1 MTDKKKIILL
11 CSEVKLQ
18 EADKY
23 YNDYLLSTIMICRA
37 VSANV
42 NVEFELEKNLVF
54 ESVNWIL
61 NFASCIMSRENL
73 KKKLVFESV
82 NWYVVKCKF

>member
-1 MTDKKKIILL
+1 
-11 CSEVKLQ
+11 
-18 EADKY
+18 
-23 YNDYLLSTIMICRA
+23 MICRA

-61 NFASCIMSRENL
+61 NFASRCDEKIK

-82 NWYVVKCKF
+82 NWYV